1 MKRTL
6 TLAQYEEAI
15 DANFVLVLI
24 GKRDIPKKNTLGNSR
39 NLDFKKLVNTQFS
52 IFIGSTIVN

>member
-24 GKRDIPKKNTLGNSR
+24 GKRDIPKKINQVIHKIWILKN
-39 NLDFKKLVNTQFS
+39 Q
-52 IFIGSTIVN
+52 

>member
-24 GKRDIPKKNTLGNSR
+24 GKRDIP
-39 NLDFKKLVNTQFS
+39 
-52 IFIGSTIVN
+52 